1 MNRQFLEQQ
10 RKLKEEEERVNDLI
24 KKWDFYNSD
33 KSKKFFN
40 FPTMQELK
48 KYEDNFKAYGYEE
61 HGDKLEHDLNYID
74 FIIEKTEKYDFFIPC
89 RLNNHEF
96 YPLFSD
102 FCQHRIN
109 CIAFSA
115 PCTSCN
121 KYMRSNRVLC

>member
-48 KYEDNFKAYGYEE
+48 KYEDDFKAYGYEE

-89 RLNNHEF
+89 RLNKNEF
-96 YPLFSD
+96 YPDDVKDLEISD
-102 FCQHRIN
+102 AYLYELKSTREKIHRALEMYFN
-109 CIAFSA
+109 
-115 PCTSCN
+115 
-121 KYMRSNRVLC
+121 

>member
-74 FIIEKTEKYDFFIPC
+74 FIIKKAEKYDFFIPC
-89 RLNNHEF
+89 RLNKNEF
-96 YPLFSD
+96 YPEEVKDLEISD
-102 FCQHRIN
+102 AYLYELKSIREKIN
-109 CIAFSA
+109 RALEMYF
-115 PCTSCN
+115 N
-121 KYMRSNRVLC
+121 

>member
-89 RLNNHEF
+89 RLNKNEF
-96 YPLFSD
+96 YPDDVKDLEISD
-102 FCQHRIN
+102 AYLYELKSIREKIHRALEMYFN
-109 CIAFSA
+109 
-115 PCTSCN
+115 
-121 KYMRSNRVLC
+121 

>member
-1 MNRQFLEQQ
+1 MNRQFIEQQ

-40 FPTMQELK
+40 FPTMQELQ

-61 HGDKLEHDLNYID
+61 HRDKLEHDLNYIE
-74 FIIEKTEKYDFFIPC
+74 FILEKTEKYDFFIPC

-96 YPLFSD
+96 YPEEVKDLEISD
-102 FCQHRIN
+102 IYLYKLQSIRKKIKQALEMYFN
-109 CIAFSA
+109 
-115 PCTSCN
+115 
-121 KYMRSNRVLC
+121 